1 MGYRSAARCP
11 FTGGNRMA
19 LLAAPVNRRQCVT
32 LDALFQPLTVGAIR
46 LSNRVVMAPLT
57 RMRSRQPGD
66 VPQGMNAVYYGQRA
80 SAGGLIITEA
90 TDITEQARG
99 YPGAPGCYS
108 PEQIAGWRT
117 VTEAVHA
124 KGGFIFLQIWHT
136 GRISHSSMQPGD
148 GRGGDRNAAAPGNH
162 FTRTFESVPFETPR
176 ALTGAEIAGIVGDFA
191 QAARNARE
199 AGFDGVEVHG
209 ANGYLIDQ
217 FLRDGTNKRTDDY
230 GGPIANRV
238 RFLTEIV
245 DAVAAAVGRDRV
257 GVRLSPWGTFNG
269 MADSDTGALFDLHLV
284 EPRADQSSD
293 TNAFHADAP
302 DASSRYKPKFGGVLI
317 AAGGFTGETAA
328 RAIETGTVDAVAFGR
343 LFIGNPDLPERL
355 REGAPLN
362 RYDRSTFYGGDEH
375 GYTDYP
381 ALQQKAAE

>member
-1 MGYRSAARCP
+1 
-11 FTGGNRMA
+11 
-19 LLAAPVNRRQCVT
+19 LT
-32 LDALFQPLTVGAIR
+32 LEPLFQPLTVGAIS
-46 LSNRVVMAPLT
+46 LSHRVVMAPLT

-66 VPQGMNAVYYGQRA
+66 VPQAMNAVYYGQRA

-108 PEQIAGWRT
+108 PEQIAGWHA

-136 GRISHSSMQPGD
+136 GRISHSSMQPG
-148 GRGGDRNAAAPGNH
+148 GSVPVAASPVPAPGTH
-162 FTRTFESVPFETPR
+162 FSRSFESVPFETPR
-176 ALTGAEIAGIVGDFA
+176 PLTEAEIAGIVGDFA

-217 FLRDGTNKRTDDY
+217 FLRDGTNKRTDGY
-230 GGPIANRV
+230 GGSIANRT
-238 RFLTEIV
+238 RFLSEVV
-245 DAVAAAVGRDRV
+245 DAVAGAVGRDRV
-257 GVRLSPWGTFNG
+257 GVRLSPWGGFNG
-269 MADSDTGALFDLHLV
+269 MTDSDTGALFDHVAAELGRRHLAYLHLV
-284 EPRADQSSD
+284 EPRADQTSD
-293 TNAFHADAP
+293 VNAFHADAP
-302 DASSRYKPKFGGVLI
+302 DASSRLKPKFGGVLI

-328 RAIETGTVDAVAFGR
+328 SAIAAGTVDAVAFGR
-343 LFIGNPDLPERL
+343 LFIANPDLPRRL
-355 REGAPLN
+355 HSGEPLN